1 MKAKPYLVYV
11 RADELGRITDVQS
24 SAFLTDPE
32 GWVEIDRGCGDR
44 YHHAQANY
52 LPETLYDE
60 RGIPRYRLANG
71 KAEPRTT
78 QEMERDAALLL
89 EMTEEESAETLLLE
103 MAADHEYRICLLE
116 LDIEESEVI

>member
-11 RADELGRITDVQS
+11 HADEQGRITDVQS
-24 SAFLTDPE
+24 SAFLTDPA
-32 GWVEIDRGCGDR
+32 GWVEIDHGFGDR

-60 RGIPRYRLANG
+60 RGICRYRLING
-71 KAEPRTT
+71 KAEPRPP
-78 QEMERDAALLL
+78 QEMEQEAARLSQL
-89 EMTEEESAETLLLE
+89 MPEESAETLLLE

>member
-1 MKAKPYLVYV
+1 MENKPYIVYV
-11 RADELGRITDVQS
+11 TPNASGYITAVNS
-24 SAFLTDPE
+24 SAFLEDPT

-60 RGIPRYRLANG
+60 RGIPRYRLVNG

-89 EMTEEESAETLLLE
+89 EMTAEESAETLLLE